1 MPKFKLSHCEIQLRP
16 PGAELLD
23 AVNLDHAAGD
33 IAGGEQDL
41 KAVDGTKAAIP
52 ETVYLRHG

>member
-33 IAGGEQDL
+33 IARGEQDL
-41 KAVDGTKAAIP
+41 KTINSTKAAIP
-52 ETVYLRHG
+52 ETV